1 MSTQTQTRPVDTF
14 KSFAGFSIGLA
25 VLMIVL
31 GMVAIV
37 KPFAAGIGISLFLAW
52 MIVLGGFAYLIYAF
66 SAGNPGG
73 FLWRTLIGVV
83 YIVGGIYLVLH
94 PAIALASFTLMLAAI
109 LIAEA
114 VIQVVTFFELR
125 ALPGS
130 GWILFDAII
139 TLILGGLIAYP
150 WPGSSL
156 WAVGT
161 LFGVNLVV
169 SGFTRLMYSLAAR
182 KLLSSV
188 A

>member
-1 MSTQTQTRPVDTF
+1 MSAKVETGPVGIF
-14 KSFAGFSIGLA
+14 KQLAGLSIGLA

-31 GMVAIV
+31 GLVAIV

-52 MIVLGGFAYLIYAF
+52 LIVLGGFAYLVYAF
-66 SAGNPGG
+66 SAGHAGS
-73 FLWRTLIGVV
+73 FLWRTLIGAV
-83 YIVGGIYLVLH
+83 YIVGGIYLVVH
-94 PAIALASFTLMLAAI
+94 PAIALASFTIMLAAI
-109 LIAEA
+109 LIAEG
-114 VIQVVTFFELR
+114 VFQLVTFFDVR

-130 GWILFDAII
+130 GWILFDGIT
-139 TLILGGLIAYP
+139 TLILGALIAYP

-161 LFGVNLVV
+161 LFGVNMLM